1 MLFFAFLVSQAQ
13 KRETSP
19 GTTGTTSEDE
29 RSKKMKKEDLVA
41 KGLSEE
47 HAQIAVDAWNEAVK
61 GFVPKDRFDEVSGKL
76 KEANTTIE
84 TLKKDNSDNEELQKQ
99 VNEYKEKVTALEI
112 ASANTVKEYALKD
125 KLKEAGVVD
134 ADYIIYKQGG
144 LDKFTF
150 DKDGKPVGI
159 DDIVKPLKESA
170 PHLFKADPGPDY
182 KPAGGGTP
190 LAKNPFAK
198 DSFNLTEQGKLLR
211 ENPAQAQVL
220 AAAAGVTINV

>member
-1 MLFFAFLVSQAQ
+1 
-13 KRETSP
+13 
-19 GTTGTTSEDE
+19 
-29 RSKKMKKEDLVA
+29 MKKEELVA

-47 HAQIAVDAWNEAVK
+47 HAQIVIDAWNEAVK
-61 GFVPKDRFDEVSGKL
+61 GFVPKERFDEINGKL

-99 VNEYKEKVTALEI
+99 VKEYREKVTALET
-112 ASANTVKEYALKD
+112 ASANTVKEYALRD

-150 DKDGKPVGI
+150 DEDGKPVGI
-159 DDIVKPLKESA
+159 DDIVKPLKESS

-182 KPAGGGTP
+182 RPAGRGTP
-190 LAKNPFAK
+190 PAKNPFAK
-198 DSFNLTEQGKLLR
+198 DSFNLTEIGR
-211 ENPAQAQVL
+211 AHV
-220 AAAAGVTINV
+220 

>member
-1 MLFFAFLVSQAQ
+1 
-13 KRETSP
+13 
-19 GTTGTTSEDE
+19 
-29 RSKKMKKEDLVA
+29 MKKEELVA

-47 HAQIAVDAWNEAVK
+47 HAQIVIDAWNEAVK
-61 GFVPKDRFDEVSGKL
+61 GFVPKERFDEVNGKL

-84 TLKKDNSDNEELQKQ
+84 TLKKDNSENEELQKQ
-99 VNEYKEKVTALEI
+99 VKEYKEKVTALET

-159 DDIVKPLKESA
+159 DDIVKPLKES
-170 PHLFKADPGPDY
+170 
-182 KPAGGGTP
+182 GG
-190 LAKNPFAK
+190 
-198 DSFNLTEQGKLLR
+198 
-211 ENPAQAQVL
+211 
-220 AAAAGVTINV
+220 

>member
-1 MLFFAFLVSQAQ
+1 
-13 KRETSP
+13 
-19 GTTGTTSEDE
+19 
-29 RSKKMKKEDLVA
+29 MKKEELIA

-47 HAQIAVDAWNEAVK
+47 HAQIAVDAWNESVK
-61 GFVPKDRFDEVSGKL
+61 GFVPKERFDEINGKL

-99 VNEYKEKVTALEI
+99 VKEYKEKVTALEV

-159 DDIVKPLKESA
+159 DDLSLIHISEPTR
-170 PHLFKADPGPDY
+170 PY
-182 KPAGGGTP
+182 
-190 LAKNPFAK
+190 
-198 DSFNLTEQGKLLR
+198 
-211 ENPAQAQVL
+211 
-220 AAAAGVTINV
+220 